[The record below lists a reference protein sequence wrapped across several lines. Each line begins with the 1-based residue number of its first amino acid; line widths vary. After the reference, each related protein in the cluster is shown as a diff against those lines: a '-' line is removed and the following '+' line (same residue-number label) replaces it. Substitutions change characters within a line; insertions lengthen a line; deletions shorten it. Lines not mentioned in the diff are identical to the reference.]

1 VTPTREACI
10 SLDTGAPMLR
20 LRFRPLAA
28 LASLATIGACTDL
41 ARTPTGPSA
50 PAPLLTTSAHASK
63 IVINEVMVDPGAV
76 ADTDGEWIEIHNRG
90 DSAVNLQGWVLAS
103 NNDSPQTIAG
113 SVSVPAGGYVVLARN
128 GNGASNGGVTE
139 DYAYSTLT
147 LANSSDW
154 LALRDGLGASV
165 DSVSWATAMPAG
177 ATRGVSDPSLDN
189 LDAKGSNWHTSTTA
203 YGSGDEGTPGARND
217 GKRGALVVRIID
229 AGQADA
235 IFIENGDTRII
246 LDAGQGL
253 SRMADLIDEFGMA
266 GGTIDM
272 MFMSHAHYDH
282 HGGLREFFKTAHGI
296 SIPVFFENKDAQV
309 SSTLQELRD
318 SIAARA
324 GRSELDYRDTDDPC
338 GTGAVICT
346 FVLDGGAR
354 LHVMKP
360 KPTGDANDRSV
371 PIKLVGPD
379 SASFTMWLSGDAEH
393 GALAYFDSIGYD
405 VSPGMNVDVVKGN
418 HHGSCNGINSRF
430 LDLTTPSWITFGV
443 SATNGYH
450 HVHTQTKDLL
460 SARSVPWYRSDG
472 NGRITFST
480 PGTPGGGY
488 SVSVEKGT
496 ASMDGDADETSSQTA
511 CANL

>member
-1 VTPTREACI
+1 MPHPSPRSA
-10 SLDTGAPMLR
+10 AAA
-20 LRFRPLAA
+20 AA
-28 LASLATIGACTDL
+28 LLALSACADLGNVPTAPPSPGPALTVSTYASQ
-41 ARTPTGPSA
+41 
-50 PAPLLTTSAHASK
+50 
-63 IVINEVMVDPGAV
+63 IVINEVMVDPSAV
-76 ADTDGEWIEIHNRG
+76 TDANGEWLEVHNTG
-90 DSAVNLQGWVLAS
+90 TTSVDLQGWTLAS
-103 NNDSPQTIAG
+103 NNDSPQTISS

-128 GNGASNGGVTE
+128 GNPATNGGVTA
-139 DYAYSTLT
+139 DYAYPVIN
-147 LANSSDW
+147 LANASDW
-154 LALRDGLGASV
+154 VALRDAVGASV
-165 DSVSWATAMPAG
+165 DSVAWASTMPAG
-177 ATRGVSDPSLDN
+177 ASRGVTDPALDN
-189 LDAKGSNWHTSTTA
+189 LNAKGTNWHTSTSTFGA
-203 YGSGDEGTPGARND
+203 GDEGTPGARND

-235 IFIENGDTRII
+235 IFIENGETRII

-253 SRMADLIDEFGMA
+253 GRMADLIDEFGMA

-282 HGGLREFFKTAHGI
+282 HGGLREFFKATHGI
-296 SIPVFFENKDAQV
+296 SIPLFFENKDAQA

-318 SIAARA
+318 SITARA
-324 GRSELDYRDTDDPC
+324 GRSELVYRDTDDPC
-338 GTGAVICT
+338 GTGAAICT

-360 KPTGDANDRSV
+360 RPTGDVNDRSV

-379 SASFTMWLSGDAEH
+379 SASFSMWFSGDAEH
-393 GALAYFDSIGYD
+393 GAIAYFDSVGYD
-405 VSPGMNVDVVKGN
+405 VTPGMNVDVVKGN

-443 SATNGYH
+443 SATNGYQ

-460 SARSVPWYRSDG
+460 TARSIPWYRSDG
-472 NGRITFST
+472 NGRITIST

-496 ASMDGDADETSSQTA
+496 ASMNGGADGTA
-511 CANL
+511 ALPECDDL

>member
-1 VTPTREACI
+1 MPR
-10 SLDTGAPMLR
+10 LR
-20 LRFRPLAA
+20 LRPLLVLAPLFTAA
-28 LASLATIGACTDL
+28 ACADL
-41 ARTPTGPSA
+41 DRTPTGPSGS
-50 PAPLLTTSAHASK
+50 PPLLTASSYASQ
-63 IVINEVMVDPGAV
+63 IIINEVMADPGAV

-90 DSAVNLQGWVLAS
+90 DSSVSLQGWTLAS
-103 NNDSPQTIAG
+103 NNDSPQTISGA
-113 SVSVPAGGYVVLARN
+113 VLVPAGGYVVLARN
-128 GNGASNGGVTE
+128 GNPASNGGIDE
-139 DYAYSTLT
+139 DYAYGSLT

-154 LALRDGLGASV
+154 LALRDGVGASV
-165 DSVSWATAMPAG
+165 DSISWSTAMPAG
-177 ATRGVSDPSLDN
+177 ETRGVSDPSLDN
-189 LDAKGSNWHTSTTA
+189 LDATGTNWHTATTSF
-203 YGSGDEGTPGARND
+203 GSGDEGTPGNRND

-235 IFIENGDTRII
+235 IFIENGETRII

-253 SRMADLIDEFGMA
+253 SRMADLINEFGMS

-282 HGGLREFFKTAHGI
+282 HGGLREFFKTAHAI

-318 SIAARA
+318 SLAARA
-324 GRSELDYRDTDDPC
+324 SRSELDYRDTDDAC
-338 GTGAVICT
+338 GTGAAICT
-346 FVLDGGAR
+346 FVLDGGAK

-379 SASFTMWLSGDAEH
+379 STSFTMWLSGDAEH

-418 HHGSCNGINSRF
+418 HHGSCNGISSRF
-430 LDLTTPSWITFGV
+430 LDLTSPSWMTFGV

-460 SARSVPWYRSDG
+460 SARSIPWYRSDG
-472 NGRITFST
+472 NGRITFTS

-488 SVSVEKGT
+488 SVSVEKGS
-496 ASMDGDADETSSQTA
+496 ASMSGAADETSSQSGCT
-511 CANL
+511 NL